1 MVVDKAYLKEGEEL
15 VKKHDRMISAVD
27 KALKESAA
35 FGAGLDSEKKVS
47 LAIMLDNVSRN
58 FDANAPRVLTESGTQ
73 VVDIAKKNEYLNL
86 VAAVMP
92 TLVAE
97 EVVSVQ
103 PLKQKAG
110 VVYYMKHVYDSN
122 RGQIKAGDRI
132 SDFVQVGPDADKIPN
147 AFDYTSERI
156 EGEAVVKGVD
166 NKFVL
171 AWVPVVPGSLKFKT
185 TSGEVTDKGDGT
197 LSDGGSI
204 DYATGVVTT
213 TSTLAEENLVDYE
226 QDLFTAPVNVP
237 AIKTVIADVT
247 ITARPR
253 KLKTGFSMDAAYDL
267 SATQNIDLQT
277 ILQATAT
284 DEIRAEIDGEILN
297 DLGNNGSAMSVS
309 FNMPVPFGINKHDHY
324 ESFYQVLVAGANKV
338 YQKTRRVTPNIVIVG
353 EYAANIIETMDKFK
367 AAASLNTA
375 GPHIM
380 GTLAGRF
387 MIVKNPY
394 FPANK
399 FTLVYRGDVTLDTGY
414 IYAPYMPITA
424 TQFIMDSGFY
434 GHQRI
439 CYKLWKEASSSR
451 VLLQWYYNRSKSI
464 INDFKFYHLYKE
476 VRFIPSLLSYTCK

>member
-1 MVVDKAYLKEGEEL
+1 MVVDKIALKEGEAL
-15 VKKHDRMISAVD
+15 VKKHDRMISAVN

-35 FGAGLDSEKKVS
+35 FGGEMTSERKVS
-47 LAIMLDNVSRN
+47 LATMLENVSKC
-58 FDANAPRVLTESGTQ
+58 FDAHAQKILTEAGTQ

-122 RGQIKAGDRI
+122 RGQIKQGDRI
-132 SDFVQVGPDADKIPN
+132 TDYIQVGPDAEKIPS
-147 AFDYTSERI
+147 AFNYSAELI
-156 EGEAVVKGVD
+156 EDEEVVVSSKAF
-166 NKFVL
+166 NL
-171 AWVPVVPGSLKFKT
+171 AWLPVKPGSVRFT
-185 TSGEVTDKGDGT
+185 NASGVAVTDNGDGT
-197 LSDGGSI
+197 LSEGGTI
-204 DYATGVVTT
+204 DYVTGAVTIT
-213 TSTLAEENLVDYE
+213 GTINAENLVSYE
-226 QDLFTAPVNVP
+226 QDLSVAPVEVP
-237 AIKTVIADVT
+237 AVKTVIADVT

-253 KLKTGFSMDAAYDL
+253 KLKTGFSMDAAFDL

-297 DLGNNGSAMSVS
+297 DLGNSGTSMSVS
-309 FNMPVPFGINKHDHY
+309 FNLPVPFGINKHDHY

-338 YQKTRRVTPNIVIVG
+338 YQKTRRITPNIVIVG
-353 EYAANIIETMDKFK
+353 ELAANVIESMDKFK

-380 GTLAGRF
+380 GTLNNRF

-394 FPANK
+394 YPSNK
-399 FTLVYRGDVTLDTGY
+399 FTIVYRGDVTLDTGY
-414 IYAPYMPITA
+414 VYAPYMPITA
-424 TQFIMDSGFY
+424 TQFIMGSDFY
-434 GHQRI
+434 GHQGYATSYGKRLVAPEFFCNGLI
-439 CYKLWKEASSSR
+439 T
-451 VLLQWYYNRSKSI
+451 
-464 INDFKFYHLYKE
+464 E
-476 VRFIPSLLSYTCK
+476 VVE

>member
-1 MVVDKAYLKEGEEL
+1 MVVDKMYLKEGEEL

-35 FGAGLDSEKKVS
+35 FGGGLDSEKKIS

-58 FDANAPRVLTESGTQ
+58 FDANAPKVLTESGTQ

-97 EVVSVQ
+97 DVVSVQ

-122 RGQIKAGDRI
+122 RGQISVGDNI
-132 SDFVQVGPDADKIPN
+132 SNYVQVGPDADKIPN
-147 AFDYTSERI
+147 AFNYSKEEI
-156 EGEAVVKGVD
+156 EGEQVVVTDGA
-166 NKFVL
+166 FTL
-171 AWVPVVPGSLKFKT
+171 AWLPVVPGSVRFTLADST
-185 TSGEVTDKGDGT
+185 VVTDDGAGN
-197 LSDGGSI
+197 LSNGGTI
-204 DYATGVVTT
+204 DYATGAVTGAG
-213 TSTLAEENLVDYE
+213 TLAEGELVDYA
-226 QDLFTAPVNVP
+226 QDLFVAPVNAP
-237 AIKTVIADVT
+237 AIRTIVADVT

-267 SATQNIDLQT
+267 AATQNIDLQT

-297 DLGNNGSAMSVS
+297 DLGNSGTAMSVS
-309 FNMPVPFGINKHDHY
+309 FNLPVPFGINKHDHY

-353 EYAANIIETMDKFK
+353 EQAANIIETMDKFV
-367 AAASLNTA
+367 AAPSLNTA

-380 GTLAGRF
+380 GTLNKRF

-394 FPANK
+394 YASNK
-399 FTLVYRGDVTLDTGY
+399 FTIVYRGDVTLDTGY

-424 TQFIMDSGFY
+424 TQFILGSDFY
-434 GHQRI
+434 GHQG
-439 CYKLWKEASSSR
+439 YATSYGKKLVAPEFFCNG
-451 VLLQWYYNRSKSI
+451 LI
-464 INDFKFYHLYKE
+464 TEINQ
-476 VRFIPSLLSYTCK
+476 

>member
-1 MVVDKAYLKEGEEL
+1 MVVDKIALKEGEAL
-15 VKKHDRMISAVD
+15 VKKHDRMISAVN

-35 FGAGLDSEKKVS
+35 FGGEMDNSRKVN
-47 LAIMLDNVSRN
+47 LAVMLENVSKC
-58 FDANAPRVLTESGTQ
+58 FDANAPKILTEAGTQ

-97 EVVSVQ
+97 DVVSVQ

-122 RGQIKAGDRI
+122 RGKIAQGDRI

-147 AFDYTSERI
+147 AFAYSSEAI
-156 EGEAVVKGVD
+156 EGEQVVVSNED
-166 NKFVL
+166 TFTL
-171 AWVPVVPGSLKFKT
+171 SWLPVVPGSVKFT
-185 TSGEVTDKGDGT
+185 NASGVKVTDDGAGK
-197 LSDGGSI
+197 LSDNGTV
-204 DYATGVVTT
+204 DYATGLVTLGGDMNT
-213 TSTLAEENLVDYE
+213 ESEVSYA
-226 QDLFTAPVNVP
+226 QDLSVAPVNAP

-253 KLKTGFSMDAAYDL
+253 KLKTGFSMDAAFDL

-277 ILQATAT
+277 LLQATAT

-297 DLGNNGSAMSVS
+297 DLGNSGTGMNVS
-309 FNMPVPFGINKHDHY
+309 FNLPVPFGINKHDHY

-353 EYAANIIETMDKFK
+353 ELAANVIETMDKFK

-380 GTLAGRF
+380 GTLANRF

-399 FTLVYRGDVTLDTGY
+399 FTIVYRGDVTLDTGY
-414 IYAPYMPITA
+414 VYAPYMPITA
-424 TQFIMDSGFY
+424 TQFILDSSFY
-434 GHQRI
+434 GHQG
-439 CYKLWKEASSSR
+439 YATSYGKKLVANEFFCDGM
-451 VLLQWYYNRSKSI
+451 I
-464 INDFKFYHLYKE
+464 TEINQ
-476 VRFIPSLLSYTCK
+476 

>member
-1 MVVDKAYLKEGEEL
+1 MVVDKMYLKEGEEL

-35 FGAGLDSEKKVS
+35 FGGGLDSEKKIS

-58 FDANAPRVLTESGTQ
+58 FDANAPKVLTESGTQ

-97 EVVSVQ
+97 DVVSVQ

-122 RGQIKAGDRI
+122 RGQISVGDNI
-132 SDFVQVGPDADKIPN
+132 SNYIQVGPDADKIPN
-147 AFDYTSERI
+147 AFNYSKEEI
-156 EGEAVVKGVD
+156 EGEQVVVTDGA
-166 NKFVL
+166 FTL
-171 AWVPVVPGSLKFKT
+171 AWLPVVPKSVKF
-185 TSGEVTDKGDGT
+185 T
-197 LSDGGSI
+197 LSDGTVVKDDGAGNLSNGGTI
-204 DYATGVVTT
+204 DYATGAVTGAG
-213 TSTLAEENLVDYE
+213 TLAEGELVDYA
-226 QDLFTAPVNVP
+226 QDLFVAPVNAP
-237 AIKTVIADVT
+237 AIRTIVADVT

-267 SATQNIDLQT
+267 AATQNIDLQT

-297 DLGNNGSAMSVS
+297 DLGNSGTQMSVS
-309 FNMPVPFGINKHDHY
+309 FNLPVPFGINKHDHY

-353 EYAANIIETMDKFK
+353 EQAANIIETMDKFV
-367 AAASLNTA
+367 AAPSLNTA

-380 GTLAGRF
+380 GTLNKRF

-394 FPANK
+394 YASNK
-399 FTLVYRGDVTLDTGY
+399 FTIVYRGDVTLDTGY

-424 TQFIMDSGFY
+424 TQFILGSDFY
-434 GHQRI
+434 GHQG
-439 CYKLWKEASSSR
+439 YATSYGKKLVAPEFFCNG
-451 VLLQWYYNRSKSI
+451 LI
-464 INDFKFYHLYKE
+464 TEINQ
-476 VRFIPSLLSYTCK
+476 

>member
-1 MVVDKAYLKEGEEL
+1 MVVDKMYLKEGEAL
-15 VKKHDRMISAVD
+15 VKTHERMISAVD

-35 FGAGLDSEKKVS
+35 FGGGLDSERKIS
-47 LAIMLDNVSRN
+47 LAVMLDNVSRH
-58 FDANAPRVLTESGTQ
+58 FDANAPKVLTESGTQ

-97 EVVSVQ
+97 DVVSVQ

-122 RGQIKAGDRI
+122 RGQIAQGDRI
-132 SDFVQVGPDADKIPN
+132 SDYVQVGPDAEKIPN
-147 AFDYTSERI
+147 AFNYSAETI
-156 EGEAVVKGVD
+156 EGEQVVVSEG
-166 NKFVL
+166 KFTL
-171 AWVPVVPGSLKFKT
+171 AWLPVVPGSVKFALNNGT
-185 TSGEVTDKGDGT
+185 VVTDNGDGT
-197 LSDGGSI
+197 LSNGGTI

-213 TSTLAEENLVDYE
+213 TGTLADGELVDYA
-226 QDLFTAPVNVP
+226 QDLFTAPVNAP

-267 SATQNIDLQT
+267 AATQNLDLQT

-297 DLGNNGSAMSVS
+297 DLGNSGTTMSVS
-309 FNMPVPFGINKHDHY
+309 FNLPVPFGINKHDHY

-353 EYAANIIETMDKFK
+353 ELAANVIETMDKFV
-367 AAASLNTA
+367 AAPSLNTA

-380 GTLAGRF
+380 GTLNKRF

-394 FPANK
+394 YAANK
-399 FTLVYRGDVTLDTGY
+399 FTIVYRGDVTLDTGY
-414 IYAPYMPITA
+414 VYAPYMPITA
-424 TQFIMDSGFY
+424 TQFLMGSDFF
-434 GHQRI
+434 GHQG
-439 CYKLWKEASSSR
+439 YATSYGKKLVAPEFFCNG
-451 VLLQWYYNRSKSI
+451 LI
-464 INDFKFYHLYKE
+464 TEINQ
-476 VRFIPSLLSYTCK
+476 

>member
-1 MVVDKAYLKEGEEL
+1 MVVDKMYLKEGEAL
-15 VKKHDRMISAVD
+15 VKKYDRMVSAVD

-35 FGAGLDSEKKVS
+35 FGEGLNSERKMS

-58 FDANAPRVLTESGTQ
+58 FDANAPRVITESGTQ

-97 EVVSVQ
+97 DVVSVQ

-122 RGQIKAGDRI
+122 RGKIEVGDNI
-132 SDFVQVGPDADKIPN
+132 SNYIQVGPDADKIPN
-147 AFDYTSERI
+147 AFDYSSERI
-156 EGEAVVKGVD
+156 EGEQVVVD
-166 NKFVL
+166 NGTFTL
-171 AWVPVVPGSLKFKT
+171 AWVPVVPGSVNFKLNDDT
-185 TSGEVTDKGDGT
+185 TVTDDGEGN
-197 LSDGGSI
+197 LSDGGTI
-204 DYATGVVTT
+204 DYATGIVTLGSG
-213 TSTLAEENLVDYE
+213 STLATGEEVNYA
-226 QDLFTAPVNVP
+226 QDLFTAPVNAP
-237 AIKTVIADVT
+237 AIRTIIADVT

-267 SATQNIDLQT
+267 AATQNIDLQT
-277 ILQATAT
+277 LLQATAT

-297 DLGNNGSAMSVS
+297 DLGNSGTTMSVS

-338 YQKTRRVTPNIVIVG
+338 YQKTRRITPNIVIVG

-367 AAASLNTA
+367 AAPSLNTA

-387 MIVKNPY
+387 LIVKNPY
-394 FPANK
+394 FPSNK
-399 FTLVYRGDVTLDTGY
+399 FTIVYRGDVTLDTGY
-414 IYAPYMPITA
+414 VYAPYMPITA
-424 TQFIMDSGFY
+424 TQYIMDSTFF
-434 GHQRI
+434 GHQGYATSYGKRLVAPEFFCNGLI
-439 CYKLWKEASSSR
+439 TE
-451 VLLQWYYNRSKSI
+451 
-464 INDFKFYHLYKE
+464 INQ
-476 VRFIPSLLSYTCK
+476 

>member
-1 MVVDKAYLKEGEEL
+1 MVVDKMYLKEGEAL
-15 VKKHDRMISAVD
+15 VQKHSRMISAVD

-35 FGAGLDSEKKVS
+35 FGSGLDAERKMS

-97 EVVSVQ
+97 DVCSVQ

-122 RGQIKAGDRI
+122 RGKIAQGDRI
-132 SDFVQVGPDADKIPN
+132 SDFTQVGPDADKIPN
-147 AFDYTSERI
+147 AFDYSAETI
-156 EGEAVVKGVD
+156 EGEQVVQEAATG
-166 NKFVL
+166 NFTL
-171 AWVPVVPGSLKFKT
+171 AWLPVVPGSVKF
-185 TSGEVTDKGDGT
+185 TDNASKNYTDDGAGNIVSEGANKGT
-197 LSDGGSI
+197 I
-204 DYATGVVTT
+204 DYATGLVTFT
-213 TSTLAEENLVDYE
+213 AKTTLATGEEVSYQ
-226 QDLFTAPVNVP
+226 QDLFTAPVNAP

-267 SATQNIDLQT
+267 AATQNIDLQT
-277 ILQATAT
+277 LLQATAT

-297 DLGNNGSAMSVS
+297 DMGNSGTSLSVS
-309 FNMPVPFGINKHDHY
+309 FNKPVPFGINKHDHY
-324 ESFYQVLVAGANKV
+324 ESFYQVLVEAANKV

-353 EYAANIIETMDKFK
+353 EQAANIIETMDKFK

-380 GTLAGRF
+380 GTLNNRF

-394 FPANK
+394 FASNK
-399 FTLVYRGDVTLDTGY
+399 FTMVYRGDVTLDTGY
-414 IYAPYMPITA
+414 VYAPYMPITA
-424 TQFIMDSGFY
+424 TQFLLGADFFGSQGYATSY
-434 GHQRI
+434 GK
-439 CYKLWKEASSSR
+439 KLVNPEFF
-451 VLLQWYYNRSKSI
+451 VNGLI
-464 INDFKFYHLYKE
+464 TE
-476 VRFIPSLLSYTCK
+476 VNQ

>member
-1 MVVDKAYLKEGEEL
+1 MVVDKMYLKEGEEL

-35 FGAGLDSEKKVS
+35 FGAGLDTERKIS

-97 EVVSVQ
+97 DVVSVQ

-122 RGQIKAGDRI
+122 RGQIAQGDNI
-132 SDFVQVGPDADKIPN
+132 SNFVQVGPDADKIPN
-147 AFDYTSERI
+147 AFNYSAETI
-156 EGEAVVKGVD
+156 EGEEVVPAAD
-166 NKFVL
+166 NKSFTL
-171 AWVPVVPGSLKFKT
+171 AWLPVIPGSVSFT
-185 TSGEVTDKGDGT
+185 DGT
-197 LSDGGSI
+197 DEYTDNGEGKIVVGDTEKGEI
-204 DYATGVVTT
+204 DYASGLVTLTAAT
-213 TSTLAEENLVDYE
+213 TIEENLVSYK
-226 QDLFTAPVNVP
+226 QDLFVAPVNAP
-237 AIKTVIADVT
+237 AIKTIIADVT

-267 SATQNIDLQT
+267 AATQNIDLQT
-277 ILQATAT
+277 LLQATAT

-297 DLGNNGSAMSVS
+297 DLGNSGTTMSVS
-309 FNMPVPFGINKHDHY
+309 FNLPVPFGINKHDHY

-338 YQKTRRVTPNIVIVG
+338 YQKTRRITPNIIIVG
-353 EYAANIIETMDKFK
+353 ELAANVIETMDKFV
-367 AAASLNTA
+367 AAPSLNTA

-380 GTLAGRF
+380 GTLNKRF

-394 FPANK
+394 YASNK
-399 FTLVYRGDVTLDTGY
+399 FTIVYRGDVTLDTGY
-414 IYAPYMPITA
+414 VYAPYMPITA
-424 TQFIMDSGFY
+424 TQFLLGSDFY
-434 GHQRI
+434 GHQG
-439 CYKLWKEASSSR
+439 YATSYGKKLVAPEFFCNG
-451 VLLQWYYNRSKSI
+451 LI
-464 INDFKFYHLYKE
+464 TE
-476 VRFIPSLLSYTCK
+476 VNQ

>member
-1 MVVDKAYLKEGEEL
+1 MVVDKMYLKEGEAL
-15 VKKHDRMISAVD
+15 VKKYDRMVSAVD

-35 FGAGLDSEKKVS
+35 FGEGLNSERKMS

-58 FDANAPRVLTESGTQ
+58 FDANAPRVITESGTQ

-97 EVVSVQ
+97 DVVSVQ

-122 RGQIKAGDRI
+122 RGKIEAGDNI
-132 SDFVQVGPDADKIPN
+132 SNYIQVGPDADKIPN
-147 AFDYTSERI
+147 AFDYTAETI
-156 EGEAVVKGVD
+156 EGEQVVVADG
-166 NKFVL
+166 KFTL
-171 AWVPVVPGSLKFKT
+171 AWVPVVPGSVKFAVEG
-185 TSGEVTDKGDGT
+185 GEVTDDGKGN
-197 LSDGGSI
+197 LSDGGKI
-204 DYATGVVTT
+204 DYITGIVETS
-213 TSTLAEENLVDYE
+213 STLAEGEEVSYQ
-226 QDLFTAPVNVP
+226 QDLFTAPVNAP
-237 AIKTVIADVT
+237 AIKTIIADVT

-267 SATQNIDLQT
+267 AATQNIDLQT
-277 ILQATAT
+277 LLQATAT

-297 DLGNNGSAMSVS
+297 DLGNSGTTMSVS

-338 YQKTRRVTPNIVIVG
+338 YQKTRRITPNIVIVG

-367 AAASLNTA
+367 AAPSLNTA

-387 MIVKNPY
+387 LIVKNPY
-394 FPANK
+394 FPSNK
-399 FTLVYRGDVTLDTGY
+399 FTIVYRGDVTLDTGY
-414 IYAPYMPITA
+414 VYAPYMPITA
-424 TQFIMDSGFY
+424 TQYIMDSTFF
-434 GHQRI
+434 GHQG
-439 CYKLWKEASSSR
+439 YATSYGKKLVASEFFCNG
-451 VLLQWYYNRSKSI
+451 LI
-464 INDFKFYHLYKE
+464 TEINQ
-476 VRFIPSLLSYTCK
+476 

>member
-1 MVVDKAYLKEGEEL
+1 MVVDKMYLKEGEAL
-15 VKKHDRMISAVD
+15 VKTHERMISAVD

-35 FGAGLDSEKKVS
+35 FGGGLDSERKIS
-47 LAIMLDNVSRN
+47 LAVMLDNVSRH
-58 FDANAPRVLTESGTQ
+58 FDANAPKVLTESGTQ

-97 EVVSVQ
+97 DVVSVQ

-122 RGQIKAGDRI
+122 RGQIAQGDRI
-132 SDFVQVGPDADKIPN
+132 SDYVQVGPDAEKIPN
-147 AFDYTSERI
+147 AFNYSAETI
-156 EGEAVVKGVD
+156 EGEQVVVSEG
-166 NKFVL
+166 KFTL
-171 AWVPVVPGSLKFKT
+171 AWLPVVPGSVKFALNDGT
-185 TSGEVTDKGDGT
+185 VVTDNGDGT
-197 LSDGGSI
+197 LSNGGTI

-213 TSTLAEENLVDYE
+213 TGTLADGELVDYA
-226 QDLFTAPVNVP
+226 QDLFTAPVNAP

-267 SATQNIDLQT
+267 AATQNLDLQT

-297 DLGNNGSAMSVS
+297 DLGNSGTTMSVS
-309 FNMPVPFGINKHDHY
+309 FNLPVPFGINKHDHY

-353 EYAANIIETMDKFK
+353 ELAANVIETMDKFV
-367 AAASLNTA
+367 AAPSLNTA

-380 GTLAGRF
+380 GTLNKRF

-394 FPANK
+394 YAANK
-399 FTLVYRGDVTLDTGY
+399 FTIVYRGDVTLDTGY
-414 IYAPYMPITA
+414 VYAPYMPITA
-424 TQFIMDSGFY
+424 TQFLMGSDFF
-434 GHQRI
+434 GHQG
-439 CYKLWKEASSSR
+439 YATSYGKKLVAPEFFCNG
-451 VLLQWYYNRSKSI
+451 LI
-464 INDFKFYHLYKE
+464 TEINQ
-476 VRFIPSLLSYTCK
+476 